1 MFVLCDVGDDL
12 RIDEVGLSAEASDQ
26 KGNDISSLA
35 TTSPHLNAAIAV
47 ISCVDLG
54 ISIKETEL
62 SRVERVQL
70 YPWIINCILQR
81 DHIVTVGALLID
93 SLALQ
98 DAR

>member
-54 ISIKETEL
+54 IGIEETEL

-70 YPWIINCILQR
+70 DSWIINCILQR
-81 DHIVTVGALLID
+81 DHIVTVGALLIY

-98 DAR
+98 DGG